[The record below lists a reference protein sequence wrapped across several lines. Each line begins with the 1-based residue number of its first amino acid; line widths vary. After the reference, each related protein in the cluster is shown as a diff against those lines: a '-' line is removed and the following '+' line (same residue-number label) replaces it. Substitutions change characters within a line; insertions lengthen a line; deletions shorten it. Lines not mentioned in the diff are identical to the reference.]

1 MSMVLRY
8 GATQKQRLGRSRNDS
23 TGTTNSAAESEAVP
37 ELDQVEA
44 MVEGVKAHGVS
55 VFTLLHAID

>member
-1 MSMVLRY
+1 MSMILRY

-23 TGTTNSAAESEAVP
+23 TGSTNSAPECEEVP

-55 VFTLLHAID
+55 AFAPLRRC